1 MRGRFHALAG
11 AAGALA
17 CGLAAA
23 VWCAAAPPP
32 FGATAIVSVDAAADI
47 PAAYDVSALRAL
59 ATSDAVLRQAAL
71 DPQAAAAVARE
82 AQPTLP
88 DRLLSLLSARPN
100 QADTLSRATDLLAQR
115 IEVERGA
122 LARSARIHVHMQGA
136 AGAAAVANAVA
147 NAIVAAHN
155 NATAKIDRRLDQ
167 TRGERLARAEHRRD
181 IARARLAA
189 LRANDF
195 APTGSIAPVAKA
207 PPAQAAHALAE
218 AQRAV
223 AAAQSRRAEAARIY
237 GPRHPQMIQIET
249 DARRAAAAL
258 QAAHA
263 KLAAAPNPPRRPLA
277 EGGPD
282 PRIGELADAQE
293 ETERAQAAY
302 DREAARFAMPN
313 RQAQIAEQA
322 SAPSSRERPP
332 NSFVVAAS
340 TLLGFALFGA
350 APGLGA
356 RNPSTRRTQPRR
368 PRTIMRDGALDAASA
383 RRLVDRLDIAAS
395 DGARRVFVCG
405 ESAGTT
411 REAMRTLAMAAL
423 AQGWRPLVIG
433 SAGRQGLARGAT
445 VFDRRSYAT
454 SGIPTCAGD
463 LLFARPVDGWQ
474 SAGDADIA
482 FDLVLFG
489 EDTAATHIDV
499 AVWIGAAAPPSD
511 LPAVGQVPIW
521 IVPEQIRSHA

>member
-1 MRGRFHALAG
+1 MFDYSLINSFRTKADMRGRFHALAG

-195 APTGSIAPVAKA
+195 APTGSIAP
-207 PPAQAAHALAE
+207 
-218 AQRAV
+218 
-223 AAAQSRRAEAARIY
+223 
-237 GPRHPQMIQIET
+237 
-249 DARRAAAAL
+249 
-258 QAAHA
+258 
-263 KLAAAPNPPRRPLA
+263 
-277 EGGPD
+277 
-282 PRIGELADAQE
+282 
-293 ETERAQAAY
+293 
-302 DREAARFAMPN
+302 DRK
-313 RQAQIAEQA
+313 
-322 SAPSSRERPP
+322 S
-332 NSFVVAAS
+332 VV
-340 TLLGFALFGA
+340 
-350 APGLGA
+350 
-356 RNPSTRRTQPRR
+356 
-368 PRTIMRDGALDAASA
+368 
-383 RRLVDRLDIAAS
+383 
-395 DGARRVFVCG
+395 
-405 ESAGTT
+405 
-411 REAMRTLAMAAL
+411 
-423 AQGWRPLVIG
+423 
-433 SAGRQGLARGAT
+433 
-445 VFDRRSYAT
+445 
-454 SGIPTCAGD
+454 
-463 LLFARPVDGWQ
+463 
-474 SAGDADIA
+474 
-482 FDLVLFG
+482 
-489 EDTAATHIDV
+489 
-499 AVWIGAAAPPSD
+499 
-511 LPAVGQVPIW
+511 
-521 IVPEQIRSHA
+521 